1 MMVKASISASTA
13 VMGSGGVAAASVG
26 SGTARVD
33 VTLKLSQLQ
42 NMCKRDPEGYREDY
56 EAQVRRLESELGIL
70 RLQPATAGSTTA
82 ASSSSPHSKLEELI
96 QFAAAVSSSSYKG
109 KESDRIANLLMSL
122 LVGGEPVAS
131 SSPSGKSKDVLV
143 LNAMPAAAL
152 QLHRDIRKSTVSA
165 LILMRNKG
173 VIEPLKLLELFFRI
187 MAVVPDKTLREIL
200 YRHIVNDVRN
210 MNKKG
215 KREDKVNRAVQSFL
229 HRVVATHGTST
240 GDNQGA
246 TSMEESAT
254 DIAAKRATDMVCELY
269 RRRVWTDDRTVAI
282 LASAAQSKNT
292 TVMCRALRF
301 FLNIEEKMAQD
312 TKIQKEEDWETKN
325 RVDYHSHSKKTAA
338 RRRHVERQVKLR
350 KKARA
355 KRDDRDANADWMDA
369 DPDDDQGVEAS
380 KKLYPAIEMLRDPQG
395 LAEAIFKRLKAVG
408 SYKYETKLLMMN
420 FITRLVGN
428 HELLILP
435 LYSFL
440 TKYLAGGHQRNVTAV
455 LAYTVQACH
464 EHIPPDQIY
473 LIMKTI
479 AHNFVTERC
488 SEEQIAVGINAIR
501 AICTRVPSVM
511 SEEESKESTDATGE
525 DGFSGSGTAMDIEAF
540 ARDIAAFSNHRDRSV
555 SIAGKSW
562 TNFVREV
569 NPGLLRGRDR
579 GLKGTG
585 MHKAGVK
592 PLRYGEQRVAV
603 GVEGADLLAEYEAK
617 KQAAR
622 RRGKK
627 QEKTEGA
634 DDDEDGEEKWET
646 VEGDGEGD
654 DSDDESAPDLVVY
667 DDGEGKEDKETE
679 DGGALDVS
687 KMSPAERDKLKQEM
701 SSTRIFTS
709 SDFIKMRKLVEREQR
724 ARRDPREA
732 ARRKRAVAKGEDFD
746 ALSGDDSDGS
756 SLNGADES
764 DDDQVHIRGAVNPMD
779 IMAMSRK
786 KRQNK
791 AEKLEKVIAGRSKF
805 ESKRREGGATNVEKK
820 RTKNFLMSRFSR
832 EARAKGKGKG
842 HLQNN
847 KRKKQLNHEAK
858 KRRRKL

>member
-292 TVMCRALRF
+292 TVMCRAL
-301 FLNIEEKMAQD
+301 
-312 TKIQKEEDWETKN
+312 
-325 RVDYHSHSKKTAA
+325 
-338 RRRHVERQVKLR
+338 
-350 KKARA
+350 
-355 KRDDRDANADWMDA
+355 
-369 DPDDDQGVEAS
+369 
-380 KKLYPAIEMLRDPQG
+380 
-395 LAEAIFKRLKAVG
+395 
-408 SYKYETKLLMMN
+408 
-420 FITRLVGN
+420 
-428 HELLILP
+428 
-435 LYSFL
+435 
-440 TKYLAGGHQRNVTAV
+440 
-455 LAYTVQACH
+455 
-464 EHIPPDQIY
+464 
-473 LIMKTI
+473 
-479 AHNFVTERC
+479 
-488 SEEQIAVGINAIR
+488 
-501 AICTRVPSVM
+501 
-511 SEEESKESTDATGE
+511 
-525 DGFSGSGTAMDIEAF
+525 
-540 ARDIAAFSNHRDRSV
+540 
-555 SIAGKSW
+555 
-562 TNFVREV
+562 
-569 NPGLLRGRDR
+569 
-579 GLKGTG
+579 
-585 MHKAGVK
+585 
-592 PLRYGEQRVAV
+592 
-603 GVEGADLLAEYEAK
+603 
-617 KQAAR
+617 
-622 RRGKK
+622 
-627 QEKTEGA
+627 
-634 DDDEDGEEKWET
+634 
-646 VEGDGEGD
+646 
-654 DSDDESAPDLVVY
+654 
-667 DDGEGKEDKETE
+667 
-679 DGGALDVS
+679 
-687 KMSPAERDKLKQEM
+687 
-701 SSTRIFTS
+701 
-709 SDFIKMRKLVEREQR
+709 
-724 ARRDPREA
+724 
-732 ARRKRAVAKGEDFD
+732 
-746 ALSGDDSDGS
+746 
-756 SLNGADES
+756 
-764 DDDQVHIRGAVNPMD
+764 
-779 IMAMSRK
+779 
-786 KRQNK
+786 
-791 AEKLEKVIAGRSKF
+791 
-805 ESKRREGGATNVEKK
+805 
-820 RTKNFLMSRFSR
+820 
-832 EARAKGKGKG
+832 
-842 HLQNN
+842 
-847 KRKKQLNHEAK
+847 
-858 KRRRKL
+858 